1 MTLTEA
7 EESMVALVRD
17 FIDQRV
23 VGNVREFDEDDVYPE
38 EFIEEM
44 KKLVLWHLDVEGQK
58 PADIA
63 PLLGMRDRKSV
74 V

>member
-23 VGNVREFDEDDVYPE
+23 CGNVREFDEDEV
-38 EFIEEM
+38 
-44 KKLVLWHLDVEGQK
+44 
-58 PADIA
+58 
-63 PLLGMRDRKSV
+63 
-74 V
+74 